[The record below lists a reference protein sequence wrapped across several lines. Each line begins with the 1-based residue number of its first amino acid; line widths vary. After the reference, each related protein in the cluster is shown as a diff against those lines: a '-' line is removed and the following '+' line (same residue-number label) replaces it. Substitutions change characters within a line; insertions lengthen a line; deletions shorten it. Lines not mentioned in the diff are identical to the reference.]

1 MHDQRKFA
9 KLHAARRVW
18 AVAAVH
24 GEAER
29 VERLHKRLA
38 PALKPGDRIVYLGNM
53 VGRGPAVSDTLGAV
67 LRFRRSVMAGKHGF
81 ACDLAY
87 LRGSQEEMWQ
97 KLLQIQFSTDPVATL
112 DWMLDQGLEATL
124 EAYGG
129 SAADARRRAM
139 GGAVGLT
146 RWTAGLRAAMQA
158 RPGHYELFGI
168 LKRAAFTGDGA
179 LLFVN
184 SGLDPNRP
192 LETQKDSFWW
202 SSGAFSRIAE
212 PYGSYRLIVRGFDPG
227 QGGFQINQHS
237 ATIDGGCGFGGPLV
251 AACFTPDGELAET
264 LEA

>member
-24 GEAER
+24 GEAAR
-29 VERLHKRLA
+29 LERLHQRLA
-38 PALKPGDRIVYLGNM
+38 PALEPGDRIVYLGNM
-53 VGRGPAVSDTLGAV
+53 MGRGPGVSETLDAL
-67 LRFRRSVMAGKHGF
+67 LRFRTLVMAGKHGF
-81 ACDLAY
+81 ACDLAF

-112 DWMLDQGLEATL
+112 TWMLDQGLGPTL
-124 EAYGG
+124 EAYGS
-129 SAADARRRAM
+129 SAEEARRRAS

-184 SGLDPNRP
+184 SGLDPSRP

-202 SSGAFSRIAE
+202 SSGAFARIAE
-212 PYGSYRLIVRGFDPG
+212 PYGSYRMIVRGFDPG
-227 QGGFQINQHS
+227 QGGFEIGPCT
-237 ATIDGGCGFGGPLV
+237 ATVDGGCGFGGPLV
-251 AACFTPDGELAET
+251 AACFTPAGELVET